1 MLEEQT
7 EDPLP
12 KRRTQTDYGCNLR
25 VVAPRVNT
33 DDLIDANG
41 VAEIVGLA
49 HRNTVSV
56 YQRRY
61 AEMPHPVVD
70 LGPARTKLW
79 LRPEVERWAASR
91 VARRARA
98 AE

>member
-1 MLEEQT
+1 MLRGKSGRATSAPYEPDLT
-7 EDPLP
+7 EPD
-12 KRRTQTDYGCNLR
+12 THYGCNLR

-33 DDLIDANG
+33 EDLIDANG

-70 LGPARTKLW
+70 LGPAAY
-79 LRPEVERWAASR
+79 EAVASP
-91 VARRARA
+91 
-98 AE
+98 